1 MSDLSPALLRFA
13 DVSVRL
19 SVELG
24 RTDMPLRDVLS
35 LGQGSVVTLNR
46 LTDELL
52 DITANGKVVAQGE
65 VIAQG
70 GKFALRIVNLVGE
83 APGAATGLSPAA
95 IGNGFPEASRAAAA
109 PPPPPPPSMSTP
121 TPMAESEPQPT
132 APAEPQPQT
141 QEPVAS
147 PAPPPEPATPSET
160 DEKKIEEAEPSPQS
174 DGLDDLLDSTLDELT
189 DALDDITPAEG
200 DDDEDAG

>member
-1 MSDLSPALLRFA
+1 MSNLSPALLRFG

-35 LGQGSVVTLNR
+35 LAQGSVVGLNR

-65 VIAQG
+65 VIAQS

-83 APGAATGLSPAA
+83 DPSAPLPMSAAPGIDS
-95 IGNGFPEASRAAAA
+95 FAA
-109 PPPPPPPSMSTP
+109 PNGP
-121 TPMAESEPQPT
+121 TSDD
-132 APAEPQPQT
+132 
-141 QEPVAS
+141 
-147 PAPPPEPATPSET
+147 ET
-160 DEKKIEEAEPSPQS
+160 DKEPGS
-174 DGLDDLLDSTLDELT
+174 
-189 DALDDITPAEG
+189 
-200 DDDEDAG
+200 